1 MYKENALYEMLDECT
16 YIGTSKDRIKL
27 SSLEEKE
34 HFIIPFTYI
43 NLTHVALNVFSVASM
58 LSSAGHQVSI
68 LLHDNNVLSYK
79 TSGRT
84 MFPSNVLSVERYS
97 EYLVE
102 EITGLLKILG
112 ANMSNISI
120 IKSSDTW
127 YYLAKNKFDLLNF
140 YYQLGNISISPKN
153 SDKALY
159 NTFYHVIQRPLDM
172 YAINNY
178 SKIFGGKFKDPKFVI
193 VLGNRAESYIK
204 IGEAMQNKYPYYK
217 GLKIPVVLRF
227 KDIPLLMH
235 DKRMPNQQMNYDE
248 LYSVIKSFRID
259 ERDKAKFINNFVL
272 PFEKFLRYQNIIRS
286 DQGLKANRFTD
297 KIMTDYLYEM
307 YRIFD
312 RLLEKV
318 DLSDNR
324 EEISIKTSEYF
335 NQIRSIITH
344 KAILKI
350 LPLCNG
356 ANKVSDIAKKS
367 NMNIAN
373 VSAYVNKMRA
383 AGIITTDQ
391 KPKIRFSSIVINSDA
406 FS

>member
-1 MYKENALYEMLDECT
+1 MYKENALYEMLDDCT

-43 NLTHVALNVFSVASM
+43 NLTHMALNVFSVASM

-79 TSGRT
+79 TSTRAV
-84 MFPSNVLSVERYS
+84 FPSSVLSVERYS

-140 YYQLGNISISPKN
+140 YYQLGNISLSPK
-153 SDKALY
+153 STDKALY
-159 NTFYHVIQRPLDM
+159 STFYHVIQRPLDM
-172 YAINNY
+172 YAINNF
-178 SKIFGGKFKDPKFVI
+178 SKIFGSKFKDPKFVI

-204 IGEAMQNKYPYYK
+204 IGEAMQNRYSYYK
-217 GLKIPVVLRF
+217 GLKIPVVLRL
-227 KDIPLLMH
+227 KDIPMFMY
-235 DKRMPNQQMNYDE
+235 DKKMPSQQMNYEE
-248 LYSVIKSFRID
+248 LYSVIKALRID
-259 ERDKAKFINNFVL
+259 ERDKAKFVNNFIL
-272 PFEKFLRYQNIIRS
+272 PFEKFLKYQNIIRS
-286 DQGLKANRFTD
+286 DLGLKTKKLTD
-297 KIMTDYLYEM
+297 RTIADYFYAM

-318 DLSDNR
+318 DLSENR

-350 LPLCNG
+350 LPLCDG

-373 VSAYVNKMRA
+373 VSAYINKMRA
-383 AGIITTDQ
+383 AGIVTTDQ
-391 KPKIRFSSIVINSDA
+391 KPKIRFSSIVINSDV